1 VRSQKDSVVGGRKRK
16 VVVKKKKTI
25 NIATTC
31 LDVHFWQVLSALVSL
46 ECLLLVPKLQEC
58 MFPNLKIYQN

>member
-1 VRSQKDSVVGGRKRK
+1 VGTTVWREK
-16 VVVKKKKTI
+16 VKAGASGSEKKNI

-46 ECLLLVPKLQEC
+46 KCLLLVPKLQE
-58 MFPNLKIYQN
+58 